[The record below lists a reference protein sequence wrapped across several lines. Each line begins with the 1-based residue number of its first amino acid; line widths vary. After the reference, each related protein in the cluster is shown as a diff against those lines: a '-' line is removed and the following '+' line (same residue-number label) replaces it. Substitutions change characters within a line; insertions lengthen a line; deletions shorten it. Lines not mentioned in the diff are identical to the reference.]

1 MAITKLYNKKT
12 VASNFARV
20 STDAGTFT
28 YRGFSSNNNKKNYKL
43 YDLDL
48 VKQDLLNH
56 FYIRKGEKLENPSF
70 GTVIWDILFEN
81 FTEEV
86 KQIVSQDVETILNY
100 DPRISVNAVIID
112 TTDHGLRIEADVTYL
127 PFNINERMVLNF
139 DKNNNTL
146 VNRNNFNI

>member
-1 MAITKLYNKKT
+1 MAVARLYNQKV
-12 VASNFARV
+12 VASNFAQV
-20 STDAGTFT
+20 TTSSGTFT

-70 GTVIWDILFEN
+70 GTVIWDVLFEN

-86 KQIVSQDVETILNY
+86 KTLVAQDIEDILNY
-100 DPRISVNAVIID
+100 DPRISVTSVIVD
-112 TTDHGLRIEADVTYL
+112 STDQGLRIEAEVTYL
-127 PFNINERMVLNF
+127 PFNINERMTLNF
-139 DKNNNTL
+139 DRTNNT
-146 VNRNNFNI
+146 VTT

>member
-20 STDAGTFT
+20 STDSGTFT
-28 YRGFSSNNNKKNYKL
+28 YRGFSSDNNKKNYKL

-112 TTDHGLRIEADVTYL
+112 TTDQGLRIEADVTYL

-139 DKNNNTL
+139 DKSNNTL
-146 VNRNNFNI
+146 VSRNNFNI

>member
-1 MAITKLYNKKT
+1 MAITRLYNQKI
-12 VASNFARV
+12 VASQFAKVTR
-20 STDAGTFT
+20 DQGTFT
-28 YRGFSSNNNKKNYKL
+28 YRGFSSNNNKKNYKI

-86 KQIVSQDVETILNY
+86 KTIVSQDIEDILNY
-100 DPRISVNAVIID
+100 DPRISVNSVIVDSTVQGI
-112 TTDHGLRIEADVTYL
+112 RIEADVTYL
-127 PFNINERMVLNF
+127 PFNVNERMVLNF
-139 DKNNNTL
+139 DRANN
-146 VNRNNFNI
+146 III

>member
-1 MAITKLYNKKT
+1 MAITRLYNQKV
-12 VASNFARV
+12 VASNFAQV
-20 STDAGTFT
+20 TTNSGTFT

-70 GTVIWDILFEN
+70 GTVIWDVLFEN

-86 KQIVSQDVETILNY
+86 KTLVAQDIEDILNY
-100 DPRISVNAVIID
+100 DPRITVNSVIVD
-112 TTDHGLRIEADVTYL
+112 STDQGLRIEADVTYL
-127 PFNINERMVLNF
+127 PFNINERMSLNF
-139 DKNNNTL
+139 DRTNNT
-146 VNRNNFNI
+146 VTT